1 MMTSEKA
8 SAELEFLIP
17 AVQQEAALTR
27 KVILAVPADKGH
39 FRSDEKAMSALE
51 SRAACVVGVKTPR
64 RFDPAWIRLRR
75 FGGGAARR
83 QDTQQHRDKKQRRN
97 IAHEMTVLHRRVKR
111 LIRHDS
117 GVDNARP
124 DGEPDQAAVS
134 QRVSRSQQEKNSESR
149 IYAENH
155 LFILGLVRL
164 PTPSRGPEIHHQRVN
179 AEKENQAHE
188 N

>member
-1 MMTSEKA
+1 MMTAEQA
-8 SAELEFLIP
+8 GTELEFLIP

-51 SRAACVVGVKTPR
+51 SSAACVVGVRTPR

-75 FGGGAARR
+75 FDGVAAWR
-83 QDTQQHRDKKQRRN
+83 QDSQQHRDKKQRRN
-97 IAHEMTVLHRRVKR
+97 IAHEMTVLHRRVER

-124 DGEPDQAAVS
+124 DGEPDQAAIP
-134 QRVSRSQQEKNSESR
+134 QRVSRREEQKHS
-149 IYAENH
+149 
-155 LFILGLVRL
+155 
-164 PTPSRGPEIHHQRVN
+164 
-179 AEKENQAHE
+179 
-188 N
+188 